1 MMAAWAVEEMKT
13 ADLGDERLNK
23 RLTAVLSAFGERP
36 TASIPAACGG
46 RDEMVAAYRFFDNEK
61 VGYEEVLAPHY
72 ESTLKRIA
80 AQPLVLLI
88 EDTSEL
94 DFTRP
99 HEQVQGA
106 GWLDGS
112 SRRGAYL
119 HPLIGFTPDGTPLGC
134 CWATM
139 WTRDEP
145 PAEERAARRKTAA
158 KPRRLKTKKASGG
171 STAYNR
177 PTRSHRQVPTT
188 RCVLVADSE
197 ADIYRVVPGTAS
209 GRGCRLA
216 RPYCQDRAILKGER
230 TTRPAISVNPSS
242 LSRLCSRTRSR
253 FVVGPGASRLRDTRT
268 ASTPREPHGGGRSAP
283 AATVTLRGP
292 QRPGGSLSPVT
303 VNVVQVREVDPPPDD
318 EPVEWLLVTTLPIAT
333 AEQFREVI
341 QYYAVRFMVEVLFR
355 ILKSGCR
362 VEERHFEHID
372 RMLPCVAV

>member
-112 SRRGAYL
+112 SLRGAYL

-145 PAEERAARRKTAA
+145 PAEETRSQKEKRRKT
-158 KPRRLKTKKASGG
+158 
-171 STAYNR
+171 TAIEDKESQR
-177 PTRSHRQVPTT
+177 WIDGLRQAHEVARQVPTT

-197 ADIYRVVPGTAS
+197 ADIYELFLEP
-209 GRGCRLA
+209 
-216 RPYCQDRAILKGER
+216 RPEGGADWLIRACQDRAILKGER

-253 FVVGPGASRLRDTRT
+253 FVVA
-268 ASTPREPHGGGRSAP
+268 PRRESLARHEDGVNPARAARRRSKCA
-283 AATVTLRGP
+283 
-292 QRPGGSLSPVT
+292 RPP
-303 VNVVQVREVDPPPDD
+303 
-318 EPVEWLLVTTLPIAT
+318 
-333 AEQFREVI
+333 
-341 QYYAVRFMVEVLFR
+341 
-355 ILKSGCR
+355 
-362 VEERHFEHID
+362 
-372 RMLPCVAV
+372 